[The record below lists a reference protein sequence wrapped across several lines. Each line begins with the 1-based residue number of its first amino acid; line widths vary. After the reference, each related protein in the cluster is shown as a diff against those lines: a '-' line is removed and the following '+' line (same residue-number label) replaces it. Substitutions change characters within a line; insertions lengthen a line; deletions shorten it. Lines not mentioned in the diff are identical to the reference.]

1 MSAQQYSF
9 ELFGASR
16 FPRVFSFCTMASSR
30 MAAALV
36 LLAVAMTLLNCL
48 SPAFVGTQ
56 PALRSTSRV
65 AMEVEWLGGLNRDVV
80 EVFFTAPA
88 QGERTRMVVTPD
100 TTIDQILKDGRKA
113 LGFDQE
119 WIPDSDFTLYNE
131 DFPDTPLKGTIGE
144 CGLVDFGYEVH
155 MYFTPK

>member
-1 MSAQQYSF
+1 
-9 ELFGASR
+9 
-16 FPRVFSFCTMASSR
+16 MASVR
-30 MAAALV
+30 AKVLPAAV
-36 LLAVAMTLLNCL
+36 LLGLVMALLNC

-56 PALRSTSRV
+56 GALRATASKV
-65 AMEVEWLGGLNRDVV
+65 AMQVEWHGGLTRNVV

-119 WIPDSDFTLYNE
+119 WIPDSDFTLCNE

>member
-1 MSAQQYSF
+1 MAMARATVMPAAVLILA
-9 ELFGASR
+9 LFA
-16 FPRVFSFCTMASSR
+16 
-30 MAAALV
+30 
-36 LLAVAMTLLNCL
+36 LLN
-48 SPAFVGTQ
+48 SMSAFVGMQ
-56 PALRSTSRV
+56 PALRATRSQV
-65 AMEVEWLGGLNRDVV
+65 AMEVEWHGGLTRDVV

-88 QGERTRMVVTPD
+88 QGERTRMVVTPT

-144 CGLVDFGYEVH
+144 CGLVDFGFEVH

>member
-1 MSAQQYSF
+1 M
-9 ELFGASR
+9 
-16 FPRVFSFCTMASSR
+16 
-30 MAAALV
+30 
-36 LLAVAMTLLNCL
+36 
-48 SPAFVGTQ
+48 Q
-56 PALRSTSRV
+56 PALRATRSQV
-65 AMEVEWLGGLNRDVV
+65 AMEVEWHGGLTRDVV

-88 QGERTRMVVTPD
+88 QGERTRMVVTPT

-144 CGLVDFGYEVH
+144 CGLVDFGFEVH

>member
-1 MSAQQYSF
+1 MVC
-9 ELFGASR
+9 
-16 FPRVFSFCTMASSR
+16 RVRMLPAVVLMAIC
-30 MAAALV
+30 AAC
-36 LLAVAMTLLNCL
+36 LNFL
-48 SPAFVGTQ
+48 PAFVGMQ
-56 PALRSTSRV
+56 PALRASRNQV
-65 AMEVEWLGGLNRDVV
+65 AMQVEWHGGLNRNVV

-100 TTIDQILKDGRKA
+100 TTIDQILKDGRKL

-119 WIPDSDFTLYNE
+119 WIPDSDFTLYNGE
-131 DFPDTPLKGTIGE
+131 DENTPLKGTIGE

>member
-1 MSAQQYSF
+1 
-9 ELFGASR
+9 
-16 FPRVFSFCTMASSR
+16 MAKAIV
-30 MAAALV
+30 MPAAALI
-36 LLAVAMTLLNCL
+36 LASFALLN
-48 SPAFVGTQ
+48 SMSAFVGTQ
-56 PALRSTSRV
+56 PALRASRSQV
-65 AMEVEWLGGLNRDVV
+65 AMEVEWHGGLNRNVV

-100 TTIDQILKDGRKA
+100 TTIDQILKDGRKL

-119 WIPDSDFTLYNE
+119 WIPDSDFTLYNGE
-131 DFPDTPLKGTIGE
+131 DENTPLKGTIGD

>member
-1 MSAQQYSF
+1 
-9 ELFGASR
+9 
-16 FPRVFSFCTMASSR
+16 MASSR
-30 MAAALV
+30 ASLMPAALV
-36 LLAVAMTLLNCL
+36 VLALCMTILNGM
-48 SPAFVGTQ
+48 SAFVGTQ
-56 PALRSTSRV
+56 PALRSTNRV
-65 AMEVEWLGGLNRDVV
+65 AMEVEWHGGLNRDVV

-88 QGERTRMVVTPD
+88 QGERTRMVVTPT

>member
-1 MSAQQYSF
+1 MAFFAQV
-9 ELFGASR
+9 LGRDVVDDHCFGFA
-16 FPRVFSFCTMASSR
+16 
-30 MAAALV
+30 
-36 LLAVAMTLLNCL
+36 
-48 SPAFVGTQ
+48 
-56 PALRSTSRV
+56 
-65 AMEVEWLGGLNRDVV
+65 EGLNRDVV

-144 CGLVDFGYEVH
+144 CGLVDFG
-155 MYFTPK
+155 